1 MLDIIGLIILIAF
14 FVQGYRKGIIVALF
28 SLLAFVLGLICALK
42 LSHKLAGYLFAEGWV
57 TSSWAQIISYVLLF
71 AGVVWLVRLGGRAIQ
86 RSFEAVML
94 GLPNRLVGGLLY
106 AFIGAF
112 VWSACL
118 WLANQVHALA
128 PETIAQS
135 KTFEWFIPVA
145 PWVFAHVGMVL
156 PFAKDIL
163 SDLHHF
169 FDGVNQHLPDHVG
182 AAR

>member
-1 MLDIIGLIILIAF
+1 MLDIISVTILVAF
-14 FVQGYRKGIIVALF
+14 FIQGYRKGVIVAVF
-28 SLLAFVLGLICALK
+28 SLLGFVLGMICALK
-42 LSHKLAGYLFAEGWV
+42 LSHKLAGYLFSAGWV
-57 TSSWAQIISYVLLF
+57 TSAWAQIISYILLF
-71 AGVVWLVRLGGRAIQ
+71 AGVVWLVRLGGQAIQ

-112 VWSACL
+112 IWSSCL

-128 PETIAQS
+128 PETIARS
-135 KTFEWFIPVA
+135 RTYGYLTLVA
-145 PWVFAHVGMVL
+145 PWVFAHVGEVM
-156 PFAKDIL
+156 PFAKNIF

-182 AAR
+182 ADR